1 MRGRRPLG
9 PALVAAL
16 AAPRGTR
23 ERLQVVLET
32 LTGRLTLEAA
42 ARQLGLGR
50 TRVLVLRRQAL
61 RGAAEALAPRPVG
74 RPPRDALEPPPAVAR
89 LEARVRELE
98 LALQAALV
106 RTDVALTMP
115 FLAAARRRG
124 KKRRRRGGASG
135 ARASRPLRARRR
147 GGPLNIGSVAPP
159 VGASRGPPAAG

>member
-32 LTGRLTLEAA
+32 LTGQLTLDAA
-42 ARQLGLGR
+42 AQRLGLGR

-61 RGAAEALAPRPVG
+61 RGAADALAPRPVG

-115 FLAAARRRG
+115 FLLRRG
-124 KKRRRRGGASG
+124 AKKKLRGGA
-135 ARASRPLRARRR
+135 AARARRR
-147 GGPLNIGSVAPP
+147 
-159 VGASRGPPAAG
+159 